1 MPVIEAQYAPILMPH
16 DHRHINHVS
25 ETWGSAPRLKL
36 LTGALAHGDLW
47 PRPGEA
53 VPGRGAPRY
62 PLMARVTAGPA

>member
-1 MPVIEAQYAPILMPH
+1 MQ
-16 DHRHINHVS
+16 VS
-25 ETWGSAPRLKL
+25 ETSGSAPRLKL

-53 VPGRGAPRY
+53 VPGAAPPL